1 MNFSR
6 YGRMHWAYRIVFI
19 LILFAGVGCCFFFV
33 YKETDSF
40 IKSTVTI
47 TTDSDRQGF
56 KTQ

>member
-1 MNFSR
+1 
-6 YGRMHWAYRIVFI
+6 MHWAYRIVFI

-56 KTQ
+56 KTQRIDPPL